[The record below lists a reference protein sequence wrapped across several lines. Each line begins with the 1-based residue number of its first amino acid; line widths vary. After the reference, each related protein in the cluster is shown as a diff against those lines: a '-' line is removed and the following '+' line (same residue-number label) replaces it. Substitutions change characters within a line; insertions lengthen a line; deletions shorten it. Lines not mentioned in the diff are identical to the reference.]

1 MDKVGA
7 KMLDLFRTYWAAM
20 ERLEVSASWVGFAF
34 KAEFPAASPSL
45 THCTTISNMLA
56 HPSHAFAAR

>member
-20 ERLEVSASWVGFAF
+20 ERLEVSLALLCRLLGFQLRVRN
-34 KAEFPAASPSL
+34 AALP
-45 THCTTISNMLA
+45 
-56 HPSHAFAAR
+56 

>member
-20 ERLEVSASWVGFAF
+20 ERLEVSSVAHHATRSRNSHS
-34 KAEFPAASPSL
+34 PAGRCDAGYV
-45 THCTTISNMLA
+45 CEML
-56 HPSHAFAAR
+56 PCLEL